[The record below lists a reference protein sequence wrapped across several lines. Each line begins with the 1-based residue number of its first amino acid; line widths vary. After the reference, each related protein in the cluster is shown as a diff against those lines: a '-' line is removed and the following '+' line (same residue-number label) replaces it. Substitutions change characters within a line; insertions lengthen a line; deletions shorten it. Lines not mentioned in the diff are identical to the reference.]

1 MYLYLIYIIRSY
13 TIDQITAIGLGFD
26 SHTYQEGYPWLVYQ
40 LNNQRLHVNMPEVPT
55 NLKYIRYPN
64 TQPYSNVIPTDYI
77 HNVEGFCQSTEGYSQ
92 TVATKTFIVMWP
104 LTTKGVNSPVL

>member
-77 HNVEGFCQSTEGYSQ
+77 HNVEGFCQSTEWVLSDSGNQ
-92 TVATKTFIVMWP
+92 NIHCHVASNNQ
-104 LTTKGVNSPVL
+104 GC